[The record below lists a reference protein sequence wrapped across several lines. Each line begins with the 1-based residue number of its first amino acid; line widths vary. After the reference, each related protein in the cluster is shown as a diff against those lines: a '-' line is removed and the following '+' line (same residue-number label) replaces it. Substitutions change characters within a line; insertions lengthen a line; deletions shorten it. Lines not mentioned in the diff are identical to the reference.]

1 MMSALAKESAFYAT
15 DAGLGSFIALIGIAI
30 VVVIGVTIVVLRRAK
45 RRDANRARPLVPTD
59 LVSMLAHDMR
69 TPLKGVLGY
78 VELLRD
84 THPIERADLDALE
97 QCARELD
104 MMLDAVLD
112 YARSDVKALPAREVP
127 FLLEDVIDDALVGLR
142 PALRRKGL
150 DLTVGLDPSLP
161 PVLLG
166 DARRCQQLLANLLS
180 NAIKY
185 TPEGAISL
193 AITVITPGDSKQL
206 TLEFEVADTGV
217 GFGPAA
223 RQQLFQPFS
232 ASEHHDMGSSGLGL
246 AFVKRL
252 VDSMNGDVE
261 VQDQRNRGA
270 SVRIRLPFGRGDDL
284 PAPDGLSGRQIAL
297 CEPHVPTRLAVAR
310 MLEGFGARVVLV
322 DADASPT
329 ETVGD
334 AWIVGA
340 SCHQIAPQDN
350 SVLTIRRPSQPAPSG
365 PCLETPILP
374 GSLYRALLDI
384 LSTNT
389 SGPHDH

>member
-1 MMSALAKESAFYAT
+1 MSQLAKESAFYAT
-15 DAGLGSFIALIGIAI
+15 DAGLGSFIALLSLA
-30 VVVIGVTIVVLRRAK
+30 VVVLAGLVLVVLRR
-45 RRDANRARPLVPTD
+45 RTRSRVTGARPLVPTE

-84 THPIERADLDALE
+84 DQSIERDDLDALE

-112 YARSDVKALPAREVP
+112 YARSEARALAPREVP

-142 PALRRKGL
+142 PALRRTGL

-193 AITVITPGDSKQL
+193 AITVLTPRDSKQL

-223 RQQLFQPFS
+223 RQLLFQPFS

-270 SVRIRLPFGRGDDL
+270 SVRIRLPFARGDDL

-297 CEPHVPTRLAVAR
+297 CEPHMPTRLAVAR
-310 MLEGFGARVVLV
+310 MLEGFGARVMLV
-322 DADASPT
+322 DPDASST
-329 ETVGD
+329 ETVCE
-334 AWIVGA
+334 ARIVSGSFHQRA
-340 SCHQIAPQDN
+340 SQDH

-384 LSTNT
+384 VNSST
-389 SGPHDH
+389 SGP